1 MLGRIFTVGG
11 YTLLSRL
18 TGFARDIMLAAIL
31 GAGPVA
37 DAFFVALRL
46 PNHFRAIFAE
56 GAFNAAFVPA
66 YAHLHS
72 GSEKSAK
79 LFADRIF
86 TLLLSAQIVL
96 LAVAWLFMPQVIA
109 ILAPGFSDDP
119 VRGELAVSLTR
130 ITFPYLLL
138 ITLVTLYGGM
148 LNVMHRF
155 ASAAAAPIFL
165 NLSMMATLALAAFF
179 PGAGYAAAWGVLIA
193 GLLEFSLLAGD
204 AARHGI
210 LPRFA
215 PLKLDD
221 DVRAFF
227 RALGPA
233 TVGSMGTQVALFADT
248 IIATFLPAGAL
259 SALYYAD
266 RLNQLPIGV
275 IGIAIGTVLLPEM
288 SRRLT
293 AGDHAGAMASQRR
306 AFDFTLLFSVPF
318 VAAFLTVPDVIMRAM
333 FVRGAFS
340 KADAAAAGATL
351 AAYAIGLIPF
361 VLIRSA
367 VAAFYARKDTATP
380 VKAALTGVAVNVA
393 LKVALVG
400 SLAQVGLAL
409 ATALGAWVNLLLVIG
424 FAVRAGYLEPDRTL
438 ARSSAKFVIC
448 GILLGMALW
457 LAARFATAQFAQLSA
472 LRDEA
477 VLVVLIAVG
486 AIVYTGSV
494 LLLFGGGWLKSLVRS

>member
-66 YAHLHS
+66 YAHLY
-72 GSEKSAK
+72 GQNEPSAK

-86 TLLLSAQIVL
+86 TVLFGVQIVL
-96 LAVAWLFMPQVIA
+96 LVVAWLFMPQVIA

-119 VRGELAVSLTR
+119 ARGELAIALTR

-138 ITLVTLYGGM
+138 VTLVTLYGGM

-193 GLLEFSLLAGD
+193 GFLEFFLLAGD
-204 AARHGI
+204 AARSGI

-215 PLKLDD
+215 PFKLDD

-288 SRRLT
+288 SRRL
-293 AGDHAGAMASQRR
+293 ASNDQAGAMASQRR

-333 FVRGAFS
+333 FARGAFS
-340 KADAAAAGATL
+340 KTDAAAAGATL

-367 VAAFYARKDTATP
+367 VATFYARQDTATP
-380 VKAALTGVAVNVA
+380 VKAALIGVAVNVA
-393 LKVALVG
+393 LKIALVG
-400 SLAQVGLAL
+400 ALAQVGLAL
-409 ATALGAWVNLLLVIG
+409 ATAVGAWINLLLVAG
-424 FAVRAGYLEPDRTL
+424 FAVRAGYLDLDKGLTQSL
-438 ARSSAKFVIC
+438 TKFVIS
-448 GILLGMALW
+448 GAVLGVALW
-457 LAARFATAQFAQLSA
+457 LAAWLAASHLAQLSA
-472 LRDEA
+472 LRNEA
-477 VLVVLIAVG
+477 ALLVLIVVG
-486 AIVYTGSV
+486 TVVYGGSI
-494 LLLFGGGWLKSLVRS
+494 LLLFGGGWLRSLVR

>member
-11 YTLLSRL
+11 YTLLSRI

-66 YAHLHS
+66 YAQVQA
-72 GSEKSAK
+72 GGSAK

-86 TLLLSAQIVL
+86 TLLFGVQIVL
-96 LAVAWLFMPQVIA
+96 LGVALLFMPQVIA
-109 ILAPGFSDDP
+109 LLAPGFGDDP
-119 VRGELAVSLTR
+119 VRRDLAISLTR

-165 NLSMMATLALAAFF
+165 NLSMIATLALAAWF
-179 PGAGYAAAWGVLIA
+179 PTAGHAAAWGVLIS
-193 GLLEFSLLAGD
+193 GFLQYFLLASD
-204 AARHGI
+204 AMRQGI
-210 LPRFA
+210 MPRFTR
-215 PLKLDD
+215 PRLDPD
-221 DVRAFF
+221 IRAFF

-233 TVGSMGTQVALFADT
+233 TLGSMGTQVALFADT
-248 IIATFLPAGAL
+248 IIATFLATGAL

-293 AGDHAGAMASQRR
+293 AGDDAGAAVAQRR
-306 AFDFTLLFSVPF
+306 AFEFTLLFSVPF

-333 FVRGAFS
+333 FARGAFS
-340 KADAAAAGATL
+340 KADAAAAAVTL
-351 AAYAIGLIPF
+351 AAYAVGLIPF

-367 VAAFYARKDTATP
+367 VATFYARKDTATP
-380 VKAALTGVAVNVA
+380 VKAALTGVAVNVLLKIA
-393 LKVALVG
+393 LMGA
-400 SLAQVGLAL
+400 LAQVGLAL
-409 ATALGAWVNLLLVIG
+409 ATAIGAWVNLLLVLA
-424 FAVRAGYLEPDRTL
+424 FAVRAGYLELDRAL
-438 ARSSAKFVIC
+438 LRSLVKFVMSGIAIGATLWC
-448 GILLGMALW
+448 VARWGASYVAQLTAFRDETMLGILFVVGTVVYS
-457 LAARFATAQFAQLSA
+457 AA
-472 LRDEA
+472 
-477 VLVVLIAVG
+477 I
-486 AIVYTGSV
+486 
-494 LLLFGGGWLKSLVRS
+494 LLMFGRAWLKSLIRT